1 VSIKKKKQ
9 QQQQQQQNK
18 ERKKRTKKKNKKK
31 TKKKTKKERI
41 TKPAS
46 VSYLEFGVAHLW
58 IMFLGHLDYNLG
70 SLQ

>member
-1 VSIKKKKQ
+1 VSIKNNNNNNNNKTKKEQ
-9 QQQQQQQNK
+9 
-18 ERKKRTKKKNKKK
+18 KRTKKKNKKK

-41 TKPAS
+41 NKPAS